1 MHIVINKDLAS
12 NAALIT
18 KGKAIG
24 RLRQEMKQAGFS
36 IGQGTLQRILA
47 GHTGVRMESLQQ
59 FADYF
64 GVELGTLLRGWAEEG
79 DGRSPAAP
87 REAVH
92 VPEAAKRT
100 TLNRKLG
107 SASMIRRENLN
118 ALCLRLGWVSRKGGG
133 SGSPAELANRL
144 GHGSSYWSDRLKG
157 RKPIGAE
164 LAREIEEALNL
175 PKYSLDGDEVHSDF
189 VEVSQLSVGAAP
201 DADSESDLVAEV
213 GVLQFRRD
221 FLRSIGISAVNA
233 ALVQVTGASME
244 PAIRDGAVLLLN
256 RADRVPRR
264 GSVYAFA
271 WGGEMLVRRFQ
282 RVGDAWHAVADN
294 ADKGEHPDIVLVGK
308 AEGVVQGR
316 AVWVGVRL

>member
-1 MHIVINKDLAS
+1 MRNFVNATLAE
-12 NAALIT
+12 NAALMT

-24 RLRQEMKQAGFS
+24 RLRNDMAQAGFN

-47 GHTGVRMESLQQ
+47 GETGVRMESLQK

-64 GVELGTLLRGWAEEG
+64 SVDLDTLLRGRVEEG
-79 DGRSPAAP
+79 EDFIQIARLSVEAIPGRS
-87 REAVH
+87 
-92 VPEAAKRT
+92 
-100 TLNRKLG
+100 RK
-107 SASMIRRENLN
+107 SNL
-118 ALCLRLGWVSRKGGG
+118 LE
-133 SGSPAELANRL
+133 EL
-144 GHGSSYWSDRLKG
+144 
-157 RKPIGAE
+157 
-164 LAREIEEALNL
+164 
-175 PKYSLDGDEVHSDF
+175 
-189 VEVSQLSVGAAP
+189 
-201 DADSESDLVAEV
+201 

-221 FLRSIGISAVNA
+221 FLRSMGVSPVNA
-233 ALVQVTGASME
+233 VIVHMTGTSME
-244 PAIRDGAVLLLN
+244 PTIRDGAVLLLN

-308 AEGVVQGR
+308 GEGVVQGR